1 MKKLLQEKCE
11 TDLNDSLIIDIEED
25 KQEKT
30 ISEDSD
36 EEDKQE
42 KTISEDSDEEWNMAA
57 KALESINIEEEKK
70 EECVICFEI
79 VNEDIGD
86 FKFNCNHKKY
96 MHNECIK
103 NLTKCPMCRTRCS
116 EEEYAIVVGTRRMI
130 IKPDFFV
137 FFVFTGF
144 CCILSWAIIYPMYLL
159 GLAGGGRYNN
169 NTAIANMT
177 NITNITSDI
186 VF

>member
-1 MKKLLQEKCE
+1 MKKLLQEKYE
-11 TDLNDSLIIDIEED
+11 TNLNDSIIIDIEED
-25 KQEKT
+25 KH
-30 ISEDSD
+30 
-36 EEDKQE
+36 E
-42 KTISEDSDEEWNMAA
+42 KTISEDSDEEWNIAA

-103 NLTKCPMCRTRCS
+103 NLTKCPVCRSRTRY
-116 EEEYAIVVGTRRMI
+116 EEEYAIVVGTRRI
-130 IKPDFFV
+130 IVKPDLIV
-137 FFVFTGF
+137 FLTFTGF
-144 CCILSWAIIYPMYLL
+144 CCILCWALIYPMIMMNWFSS
-159 GLAGGGRYNN
+159 GGRYNN

>member
-1 MKKLLQEKCE
+1 MKKLIIEKCE
-11 TDLNDSLIIDIEED
+11 TDFTNLNDSIIIDIEED
-25 KQEKT
+25 KH
-30 ISEDSD
+30 
-36 EEDKQE
+36 E
-42 KTISEDSDEEWNMAA
+42 KTISEDSDEEWNIAS
-57 KALESINIEEEKK
+57 KALENINIEEEKK

-96 MHNECIK
+96 MHTQCIK

-116 EEEYAIVVGTRRMI
+116 EEEYTIVVGRGRMI
-130 IKPDFFV
+130 VKPDIIV
-137 FFVFTGF
+137 FLTFTGF
-144 CCILSWAIIYPMYLL
+144 CCILCWALIYPMIMMNWFS
-159 GLAGGGRYNN
+159 GSVRYNS
-169 NTAIANMT
+169 TAISNMT

>member
-1 MKKLLQEKCE
+1 MKKLLQEKYE
-11 TDLNDSLIIDIEED
+11 TNSNNSLIIDIEED
-25 KQEKT
+25 KH
-30 ISEDSD
+30 
-36 EEDKQE
+36 E
-42 KTISEDSDEEWNMAA
+42 KTISEDSDEEWNIAA

-96 MHNECIK
+96 MHTQCIK
-103 NLTKCPMCRTRCS
+103 NLTHCPICRNQCS
-116 EEEYAIVVGTRRMI
+116 EGEYTMAIVVGTRRVI

-137 FFVFTGF
+137 FLVFTGF
-144 CCILSWAIIYPMYLL
+144 CCILCWAIIYPMYLL
-159 GLAGGGRYNN
+159 GLAGGGRYNS
-169 NTAIANMT
+169 TAIENMT
-177 NITNITSDI
+177 NMTNITSDI